1 MVKQEHESGQ
11 GFPEWLAAYRTPMEQ
26 SRARFHYQ
34 VSELPL
40 ADGAASKFDAEGKA
54 KAFPGLSLVTFLDPQ
69 STAYQNVAA
78 LTEHIQREYQEAG
91 IDDAFAFLP
100 PSTWHITLADLVVT
114 KDLRIRRQ
122 VKAGIVR
129 GFEKLHQEPL
139 AELHLYLRSDPVTS
153 SGISVVT
160 LAEPKR
166 ERDLREIQRIRR
178 AIAEE
183 FEPSLV
189 SDTLQ
194 QPGTFIGH
202 VTCWYVCQALDT
214 QKYSRFK
221 AIMQRHDLQ
230 REPLGE
236 VRVKQIELRRFTSME
251 AWGKRPLA
259 KLKLAANM

>member
-1 MVKQEHESGQ
+1 MVKQENESGQ
-11 GFPEWLAAYRTPMEQ
+11 GIPEWLAAYRIPMDK
-26 SRARFHYQ
+26 SRAWFHYQ

-69 STAYQNVAA
+69 SPAFQNLAA
-78 LTEHIQREYQEAG
+78 LTEQIQREYQEAG

-114 KDLRIRRQ
+114 NDLSIQSQ
-122 VKAGIVR
+122 VKAGIEQ
-129 GFEKLHQEPL
+129 GFEKLHKEPL
-139 AELHLYLRSDPVTS
+139 AELQLYLRSDPVTS

-166 ERDLREIQRIRR
+166 EQDLREIQKIRGV
-178 AIAEE
+178 IAEE

-194 QPGTFIGH
+194 HPDHFIGH
-202 VTCWYVCQALDT
+202 VTGWYFCQALDT

-221 AIMQRHDLQ
+221 EIMQRHDLQ
-230 REPLGE
+230 RRSLGE
-236 VRVKQIELRRFTSME
+236 VKVKNIELRRFTSME
-251 AWGKRPLA
+251 AWGNKSLTQ
-259 KLKLAANM
+259 LKLAANS